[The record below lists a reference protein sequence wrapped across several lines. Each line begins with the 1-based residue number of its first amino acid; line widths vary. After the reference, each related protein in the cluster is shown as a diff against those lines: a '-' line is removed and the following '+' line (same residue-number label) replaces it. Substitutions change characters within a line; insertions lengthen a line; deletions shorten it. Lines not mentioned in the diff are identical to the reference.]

1 MEQLFDAL
9 NGSAGAGDFSI
20 ESTMLALL
28 LAFVLGQI
36 IAWTYAW
43 THSGLS
49 YSRSFTQSL
58 VLMTLVVS
66 LVMFVIG
73 NSIITAFGLIGA
85 LALIRFRNV
94 LKDTR
99 DTVFVFISLVVGMAV
114 GSQRHLVAILGT
126 ATLLLAVWYMN
137 ITAFG
142 LLGALALIRFRN
154 VLKDTRDT
162 VFVFIALVVGMAVGS
177 QRYFTAIIGAAAL
190 GLAVFYLNIT
200 SFGTLGRYDGY
211 LTVRVSRAGH
221 GRKESGALLDRFC
234 RAIKP
239 ISTRQSG
246 EEESAEFVY
255 QIGLR
260 DRERSSELIS
270 ALRGLDHVTHVS
282 LVLRSELSEV

>member
-1 MEQLFDAL
+1 MEKLFDAL
-9 NGSAGAGDFSI
+9 NGPAGAGDFSL
-20 ESTMLALL
+20 ESTLLALL
-28 LAFVLGQI
+28 LAFVLGQV

-99 DTVFVFISLVVGMAV
+99 DTVFVFIALVVGMAV

-126 ATLLLAVWYMN
+126 AALLLAVWYMN
-137 ITAFG
+137 
-142 LLGALALIRFRN
+142 
-154 VLKDTRDT
+154 V
-162 VFVFIALVVGMAVGS
+162 
-177 QRYFTAIIGAAAL
+177 
-190 GLAVFYLNIT
+190 T

-211 LTVRVSRAGH
+211 LTVRVSRASR
-221 GRKESGALLDRFC
+221 GRQESSALLDRFC

-260 DRERSSELIS
+260 DRDRSGELLS
-270 ALRGLDHVTHVS
+270 ALRALDHVTHVS

>member
-1 MEQLFDAL
+1 METLFETL
-9 NGSAGAGDFSI
+9 NGPARGGDFSAQ
-20 ESTMLALL
+20 STLLALL
-28 LAFVLGQI
+28 LAFVLGQV

-49 YSRSFTQSL
+49 YSRGFTQSL

-73 NSIITAFGLIGA
+73 NSIVTAFGLIGA

-99 DTVFVFISLVVGMAV
+99 DTVFVFISLV
-114 GSQRHLVAILGT
+114 I
-126 ATLLLAVWYMN
+126 
-137 ITAFG
+137 
-142 LLGALALIRFRN
+142 
-154 VLKDTRDT
+154 
-162 VFVFIALVVGMAVGS
+162 GMAVGS
-177 QRYFTAIIGAAAL
+177 QRYLVAIL
-190 GLAVFYLNIT
+190 GTGSLLLVIWYMNIT

-211 LTVRVSRAGH
+211 LTVRVSRAGL
-221 GRKESGALLDRFC
+221 GRQESSDLLKRFC
-234 RAIKP
+234 RVIKP

-255 QIGLR
+255 QVGLR
-260 DRERSSELIS
+260 DRERSPELIT
-270 ALRGLDHVTHVS
+270 ALRALDHVTHVS

>member
-1 MEQLFDAL
+1 
-9 NGSAGAGDFSI
+9 
-20 ESTMLALL
+20 
-28 LAFVLGQI
+28 
-36 IAWTYAW
+36 
-43 THSGLS
+43 
-49 YSRSFTQSL
+49 
-58 VLMTLVVS
+58 MTVVVS
-66 LVMFVIG
+66 MVMFVIG
-73 NSIITAFGLIGA
+73 NSIITAFGLLGA

-126 ATLLLAVWYMN
+126 AVLLLAVWYM
-137 ITAFG
+137 
-142 LLGALALIRFRN
+142 
-154 VLKDTRDT
+154 
-162 VFVFIALVVGMAVGS
+162 
-177 QRYFTAIIGAAAL
+177 
-190 GLAVFYLNIT
+190 NIT

-211 LTVRVSRAGH
+211 LTVRVSRASR
-221 GRKESGALLDRFC
+221 GRQESGALLERFC

-260 DRERSSELIS
+260 DRDRSGELIS

>member
-1 MEQLFDAL
+1 MEAFLEAL
-9 NGSAGAGDFSI
+9 NGTAGGGDFSI
-20 ESTMLALL
+20 ESTLLALL
-28 LAFVLGQI
+28 LAFVLGQV

-99 DTVFVFISLVVGMAV
+99 DTVFVFISLVIGMAV
-114 GSQRHLVAILGT
+114 GSQRYLVAILGT
-126 ATLLLAVWYMN
+126 VALLLAVWYMN
-137 ITAFG
+137 
-142 LLGALALIRFRN
+142 
-154 VLKDTRDT
+154 
-162 VFVFIALVVGMAVGS
+162 
-177 QRYFTAIIGAAAL
+177 FTK
-190 GLAVFYLNIT
+190 
-200 SFGTLGRYDGY
+200 FGTLGRYDGY
-211 LTVRVSRAGH
+211 LTVRVSRAGM
-221 GRKESGALLDRFC
+221 GRRESSDLLERFC
-234 RAIKP
+234 NAIKP

-255 QIGLR
+255 QVGLR
-260 DRERSSELIS
+260 DRERSPELLS
-270 ALRGLDHVTHVS
+270 ALRDLDHVTHVS

>member
-1 MEQLFDAL
+1 MEQLFEAL
-9 NGSAGAGDFSI
+9 NGPAGGGDFSV
-20 ESTMLALL
+20 ESTLLALL
-28 LAFVLGQI
+28 LAFVLGQV

-73 NSIITAFGLIGA
+73 NSIITAFGLLGA

-114 GSQRHLVAILGT
+114 GSQRYLVAILGT
-126 ATLLLAVWYMN
+126 VALLLVVWYMN
-137 ITAFG
+137 A
-142 LLGALALIRFRN
+142 
-154 VLKDTRDT
+154 TR
-162 VFVFIALVVGMAVGS
+162 
-177 QRYFTAIIGAAAL
+177 
-190 GLAVFYLNIT
+190 
-200 SFGTLGRYDGY
+200 FGTLGRYDGY
-211 LTVRVSRAGH
+211 LTVRVSRAGL
-221 GRKESGALLDRFC
+221 GRKESSDLLERFC

-255 QIGLR
+255 QVGLR
-260 DRERSSELIS
+260 DRDRSPELLS